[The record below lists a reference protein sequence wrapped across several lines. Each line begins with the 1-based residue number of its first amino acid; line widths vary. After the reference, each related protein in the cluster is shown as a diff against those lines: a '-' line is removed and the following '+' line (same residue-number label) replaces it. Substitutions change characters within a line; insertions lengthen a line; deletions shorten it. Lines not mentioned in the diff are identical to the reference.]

1 MKNIIYFI
9 ILAVFSIFINQYFG
23 YRGVFPIDSF
33 VNYDPSYNITAGNHP
48 FKDYWTITG
57 PLVVY
62 LQSLFF
68 LILGVNW
75 FSYVLHASL
84 INMMLTLSTFYF
96 FKKIGLKE
104 IYSFIYSVGVAI
116 LAYPAVGVPC
126 VDHHAVI
133 LSVIALY
140 SLSLAILYQKNL
152 FWFLTPAL
160 LIFSFFTKQI
170 PAAYILILFIS
181 IIILFFH

>member
-23 YRGVFPIDSF
+23 YLGVFPIDSF
-33 VNYDPSYNITAGNHP
+33 VNYDSSYNITAGNHP

-75 FSYVLHASL
+75 FSYVLHASFL
-84 INMMLTLSTFYF
+84 ICW
-96 FKKIGLKE
+96 
-104 IYSFIYSVGVAI
+104 
-116 LAYPAVGVPC
+116 C
-126 VDHHAVI
+126 VYV
-133 LSVIALY
+133 
-140 SLSLAILYQKNL
+140 
-152 FWFLTPAL
+152 
-160 LIFSFFTKQI
+160 
-170 PAAYILILFIS
+170 LFIF
-181 IIILFFH
+181 LKRLD